1 MQAAEEILSAWLHD
15 KAGGWQMEGNETE
28 VISREYFRTVHG
40 YYDTGEIIYLRMQL
54 KPGILYKITGRE
66 VAF

>member
-1 MQAAEEILSAWLHD
+1 
-15 KAGGWQMEGNETE
+15 MESSETE

-54 KPGILYKITGRE
+54 KHGILYKITGRE